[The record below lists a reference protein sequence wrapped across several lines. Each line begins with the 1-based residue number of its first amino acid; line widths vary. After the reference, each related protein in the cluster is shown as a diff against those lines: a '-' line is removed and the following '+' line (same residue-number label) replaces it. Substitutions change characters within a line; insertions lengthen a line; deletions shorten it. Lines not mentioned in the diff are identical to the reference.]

1 MTIKKFLLSNFL
13 QFNYFIQKHKVDE
26 NDNKKILAHKN
37 NLRKQLPELNSF
49 LDQSVNKLEENIK
62 LNASMSYDVI
72 VNTEAIGILASKYI
86 VDFYYNE
93 NNHIK
98 LSYKQLQVMYNYLYN
113 GGVMYYSNL
122 ID

>member
-1 MTIKKFLLSNFL
+1 MAIKKILLSNLL
-13 QFNYFIQKHKVDE
+13 QFNYFIQKHKGDE
-26 NDNKKILAHKN
+26 NDNKEILSHKN
-37 NLRKQLPELNSF
+37 SLWEQFPELNTF
-49 LDQSVNKLEENIK
+49 LDQSVDDLEENIK

-72 VNTEAIGILASKYI
+72 VNTEAIGTLTAKRI

-98 LSYKQLQVMYNYLYN
+98 LSYKQLQILYNYLYT